1 MHKEKLRFSIHQ
13 EKFQKDG
20 VCACH
25 FIATK
30 CYKQMLISAAGRL
43 WECVIAVH
51 KSFELKP
58 FSSTNEKLSGNEY
71 SLHIFEMNSA
81 FKVHEHVFYIEV
93 DTSGYLV

>member
-1 MHKEKLRFSIHQ
+1 
-13 EKFQKDG
+13 
-20 VCACH
+20 
-25 FIATK
+25 
-30 CYKQMLISAAGRL
+30 MLISAAGRL

-58 FSSTNEKLSGNEY
+58 FPSTNEKLSGNEY